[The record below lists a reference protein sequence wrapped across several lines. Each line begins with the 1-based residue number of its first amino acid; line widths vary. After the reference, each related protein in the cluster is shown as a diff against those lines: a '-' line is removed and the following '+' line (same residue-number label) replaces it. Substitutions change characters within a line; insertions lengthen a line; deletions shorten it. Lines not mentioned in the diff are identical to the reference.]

1 MVEMDEVGK
10 YRLLGAAI
18 WLTLLIL
25 IVPGWYSHPVNFQ
38 PQGAESQPVKMDRP
52 LVEQAYVLPVKEGGG
67 SVAAK
72 PEADSVK
79 PPVTEVVS
87 QAPVSATKA
96 PPVVTNGVS
105 AAKQSSVQNVV
116 KGQWLVKVAS
126 YKELKEANE
135 LLGRLDRDYPVW
147 IKEFTKSKTYSVRTG
162 PYASRDEAQRDKQK
176 IDKAFHTQAI
186 VVQVK

>member
-1 MVEMDEVGK
+1 
-10 YRLLGAAI
+10 
-18 WLTLLIL
+18 
-25 IVPGWYSHPVNFQ
+25 
-38 PQGAESQPVKMDRP
+38 
-52 LVEQAYVLPVKEGGG
+52 
-67 SVAAK
+67 
-72 PEADSVK
+72 
-79 PPVTEVVS
+79 
-87 QAPVSATKA
+87 
-96 PPVVTNGVS
+96 VTNGVS
-105 AAKQSSVQNVV
+105 VAKQSSAQNVV

>member
-38 PQGAESQPVKMDRP
+38 PQGAESQQVEMDRP
-52 LVEQAYVLPVKEGGG
+52 LVEQAYVLPVKQAEGRA
-67 SVAAK
+67 SAE

-79 PPVTEVVS
+79 RSVTEVAS
-87 QAPVSATKA
+87 QAPASAPKA
-96 PPVVTNGVS
+96 PAVVASGAS
-105 AAKQSSVQNVV
+105 AAKPSSVQNVV

-162 PYASRDEAQRDKQK
+162 PYSSRDEAQRDKQK